1 MAKDSYW
8 KDGQGRLDSIQ
19 WKVAQK
25 YISDSYYAVFDED
38 SAGEAADL
46 VCLKE
51 GLIIRVALIYCKFS
65 GASTSGE
72 RVKDAV
78 EVCSQAMRSAKWK
91 WRFGDL
97 CRHLLGR
104 EERLK
109 TLARPTRFFHGN
121 AAKLDELL
129 RQSRFKPIEADVLIA
144 QPGISATARSADQD
158 MVIVAAMVYFKETI
172 G

>member
-1 MAKDSYW
+1 M
-8 KDGQGRLDSIQ
+8 
-19 WKVAQK
+19 
-25 YISDSYYAVFDED
+25 
-38 SAGEAADL
+38 
-46 VCLKE
+46 CLKE

-78 EVCSQAMRSAKWK
+78 EVCSQAVRSAKWK

-144 QPGISATARSADQD
+144 QTGISATARSADQN